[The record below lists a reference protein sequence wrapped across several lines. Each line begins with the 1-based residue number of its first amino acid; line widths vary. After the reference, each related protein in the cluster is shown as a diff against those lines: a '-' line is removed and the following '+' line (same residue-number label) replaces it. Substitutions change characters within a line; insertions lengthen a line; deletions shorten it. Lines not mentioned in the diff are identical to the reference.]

1 MPQDFSHR
9 VVMIVAEGSNPFEM
23 GVATELFGLARP
35 ELDTPWY
42 DFELCAENPSV
53 TMHAGFFRLSGVSGL
68 DAVDR
73 ADTVIV
79 PNRPDPGNDPSPAVL
94 DAVRGAAAR
103 GARLASF
110 CTGSFVLAAAGVLD
124 GRRATTH
131 WRWADLFA
139 ERFPAVRLDPD
150 VLFVDDGDIV
160 TAAGSAAALDACL
173 QLIRHDHGARTAAAV
188 SRRLVFAPHRDG
200 GQRQFVEQPL
210 PEVPDT
216 SLSPLL
222 TWAATRL
229 ATALTTADP
238 GPVRRI
244 FVGPRRLAPHLAALS
259 DRPSTS
265 STWSVLRL
273 ARHGTRRRGLIH
285 EDPPDRPWP
294 PTPRSAR
301 PPCTAA
307 SAPNWARPRWP
318 GSRRSAWPW
327 RAA

>member
-1 MPQDFSHR
+1 MAQDFSHR

-35 ELDTPWY
+35 ELDTSWY
-42 DFELCAENPSV
+42 DFELCAESPSV
-53 TMHAGFFRLSGVSGL
+53 TMHAGFFQLSGVSGL
-68 DAVDR
+68 EAVDR

-94 DAVRGAAAR
+94 DAVRRAAAR

-139 ERFPAVRLDPD
+139 ARFPAVRLDPD
-150 VLFVDDGDIV
+150 VLFVDEGDIV

-173 QLIRHDHGARTAAAV
+173 QLIRNDHGARTAVAV
-188 SRRLVFAPHRDG
+188 SRRLVFALHRDG
-200 GQRQFVEQPL
+200 GQQQFVEQPL

-222 TWAATRL
+222 TWAAARL
-229 ATALTTADP
+229 AAPLTTAD
-238 GPVRRI
+238 
-244 FVGPRRLAPHLAALS
+244 LAAHATISQATLHRRFRTQLGTTPLAWLTTQRVALACRLMEEGEVRLDRVARLS
-259 DRPSTS
+259 GLGTA
-265 STWSVLRL
+265 TNLRSQL
-273 ARHGTRRRGLIH
+273 KRRTGL
-285 EDPPDRPWP
+285 P
-294 PTPRSAR
+294 PTAYRDR
-301 PPCTAA
+301 F
-307 SAPNWARPRWP
+307 APT
-318 GSRRSAWPW
+318 
-327 RAA
+327 